1 MYLRALEIQG
11 FKSFPDKTVLNFGE
25 DITAIVGPNGSGKS
39 NISDAIRWVM
49 GEQNSRQLR
58 GAKMEDVIFG
68 GTEKR
73 SQMGF
78 AQVTLVIDNTEHI
91 FPGRDEAEVAV
102 TRRYYRSGESEYYIN
117 RQSVRLK
124 DVNELFMDT
133 GMGREGYSII
143 GQGKIDEILSV
154 KSGERR
160 EVFEEAAGISKYRH
174 RKEESERKLQR
185 TEENLVRINDKIAE
199 LELQV
204 EPLRKQAETAKKYL
218 VLRDELRVLEISV
231 WLENLQ
237 ALKVKARKLEADHQS
252 ACQDK
257 QRAQAALDEVYA
269 AAETCVEQV
278 QQNDMQAEALRG
290 RMSGLETA
298 AGEEDAA
305 IAVLQTGVD
314 HNQESMTRLE
324 REMADSS
331 SRTEDLQGQMDAL
344 TRRTEEIDR
353 RTQELTGE
361 LEGWMQ
367 QLQSM
372 TQRAGSAVREAEAL
386 RARETLATAAAADG
400 RVQLSGLE
408 AQSQAARTR
417 LEEVG
422 RELEQLQERR
432 QTEESA
438 AAENRKALEE
448 AREEAAAAENVI
460 QGHGLKMGGRQRR
473 AQESAQQR
481 EQLSRQAAAMEDRIR
496 LLTEMEKEYEG
507 FSRAVKLVMQ
517 AADKGGLRGVH
528 GPVASLMT
536 TQEQYTVAI
545 EIALGGALQNIV
557 VDTQNDAK
565 SAIGYLKQ
573 RDGGRAT
580 FLPLDAVR
588 GEKLRESRIEEEY
601 GFVGVASELV
611 QYEKRYDG
619 VFQNLLGRTV
629 VVEDLDC
636 GVTMARRYQNRFRIV
651 TLDGQVINRGGSMTG
666 GSVSRSA
673 GVLSRAN
680 ELQRLAGQ
688 LEQLRGQLADAD
700 RRAQETGRELQK
712 AQYELDVAKEQQRAA
727 AQQVLTLEGRQE
739 HHEILLENLRLSQ
752 DGLQQER
759 ETLTRRLQE
768 QETQM
773 QAVRQEIAAHEGEA
787 ERLSRQAEE
796 SRAGQSDLQTRTDEI
811 SGQITEHKTALAALA
826 AERGTSLHSRRELE
840 RLQVQMHTD
849 RAGQSDLQTRTDEI
863 SGQITEHKTALAALA
878 AERGTSLHSRRELER
893 LQVQMHTDRAGREAL
908 LERFRRS
915 NEEAGREMDIHRQK
929 AEELRAGCR
938 QLKEQLASLAAEKLE
953 LERRRTQQNQEMQ
966 RCNEEVLHTEREV
979 ARLEQQKNAAAME
992 EKNILDKL
1000 WERYELSHSEAQ
1012 SQRMELESI
1021 PKATRRIGELNR
1033 EIKSLGTP
1041 NIGAIEEFDRVNTR
1055 YTYLSEQRTDVEK
1068 AKEELTGVID
1078 EITRQMTEI
1087 FAQQFQLLN
1096 ESFQETFLELFGGG
1110 KARLELE
1117 DENDILGCG
1126 IEIKVQPPGKQLK
1139 TITLLSGGEKA
1150 FVAIALYFAILKVHP
1165 TPFCVMD
1172 EIEAA
1177 LDEANVV
1184 RYARYMR
1191 RIAGKTQFI
1200 VITHRR
1206 GTMEEADVLYGVTM
1220 QERGVSRILTIN
1232 LNDMAKEL
1240 KIK

>member
-1 MYLRALEIQG
+1 MYLKALEIQG

-73 SQMGF
+73 NQMGF

-91 FPGRDEAEVAV
+91 FDRDEAEVAV

-117 RQSVRLK
+117 KQSVRLK

-160 EVFEEAAGISKYRH
+160 EIFEEAAGISKYRH

-204 EPLRKQAETAKKYL
+204 EPLRQQAETAKKYL

-237 ALKVKARKLEADHQS
+237 NLKTAALKLESDYTA
-252 ACQDK
+252 AVEDK
-257 QRAQAALDEVYA
+257 ERAQKALDEVYA
-269 AAETCVEQV
+269 ASERCADAVRENDVES
-278 QQNDMQAEALRG
+278 ERLRG
-290 RMSGLETA
+290 EASALDGAVAEQ
-298 AGEEDAA
+298 ESA
-305 IAVLQTGVD
+305 IAVLQSDVSHHED
-314 HNQESMTRLE
+314 SIRRLE
-324 REMADSS
+324 SEMAQSEN
-331 SRTEDLQGQMDAL
+331 RAENLQSQMDAL
-344 TRRTEEIDR
+344 SHRVEEIDAQ
-353 RTQELTGE
+353 TAKLDGE
-361 LEGWMQ
+361 LSALLEEM
-367 QLQSM
+367 
-372 TQRAGSAVREAEAL
+372 RAIAESADNAAEASQAL
-386 RARETLATAAAADG
+386 RAKETLAMSAAADRRAELSALQASQHEIAERRATLERDLEAAQDKLAEATKESRANRRALGEARDEAQAVGNIIQGHSLKMDG
-400 RVQLSGLE
+400 RKKRAEE
-408 AQSQAARTR
+408 AQSEKMR
-417 LEEVG
+417 LTMDVG
-422 RELEQLQERR
+422 
-432 QTEESA
+432 A
-438 AAENRKALEE
+438 MENRIHL
-448 AREEAAAAENVI
+448 
-460 QGHGLKMGGRQRR
+460 
-473 AQESAQQR
+473 
-481 EQLSRQAAAMEDRIR
+481 LS
-496 LLTEMEKEYEG
+496 EMEKEYEG
-507 FSRAVKLVMQ
+507 FTKAVKTVMQ
-517 AADKGGLRGVH
+517 AAEHQTLRGIH

-536 TQEQYTVAI
+536 TEEKYTVAL

-557 VDTQNDAK
+557 VDREEDAK
-565 SAIGYLKQ
+565 SAIGFLKK

-580 FLPLDAVR
+580 FLPMSAIRSDELTDKGVAN
-588 GEKLRESRIEEEY
+588 EY
-601 GFVGVASELV
+601 GFVGIASRLV
-611 QYEKRYDG
+611 KYENKYDAI
-619 VFQNLLGRTV
+619 FKNLLGRTV

-636 GVTMARRYQNRFRIV
+636 GITMSRKYQNRFRIV

-666 GSVSRSA
+666 GSINRSA

-680 ELQRLAGQ
+680 ELQS
-688 LEQLRGQLADAD
+688 LREKLGGMQEKLRQATE
-700 RRAQETGRELQK
+700 RAEEVTREVQK
-712 AQYELDVAKEQQRAA
+712 AEYELSVAQEQQRKAEDD
-727 AQQVLTLEGRQE
+727 VLTLEGKQN
-739 HHEILLENLRLSQ
+739 HYDILTENLRLSCEGME
-752 DGLQQER
+752 DELEALER
-759 ETLTRRLQE
+759 RTHSDKKRMAEVEKAIGE
-768 QETQM
+768 QEKL
-773 QAVRQEIAAHEGEA
+773 AADLRA
-787 ERLSRQAEE
+787 QSEE
-796 SRAGQSDLQTRTDEI
+796 NQAGQSGLAAQTDAIGEQISEKKAERSALLAERESSLRSHSDLQQLQEDMRGGRDEQERLAGEMRSAI
-811 SGQITEHKTALAALA
+811 EKAKAEMAQHQAKVTELQGQSAALREQLAAL
-826 AERGTSLHSRRELE
+826 SQQKMELE
-840 RLQVQMHTD
+840 QKRSATD
-849 RAGQSDLQTRTDEI
+849 RE
-863 SGQITEHKTALAALA
+863 
-878 AERGTSLHSRRELER
+878 SRECND
-893 LQVQMHTDRAGREAL
+893 TL
-908 LERFRRS
+908 L
-915 NEEAGREMDIHRQK
+915 N
-929 AEELRAGCR
+929 C
-938 QLKEQLASLAAEKLE
+938 
-953 LERRRTQQNQEMQ
+953 
-966 RCNEEVLHTEREV
+966 EREV
-979 ARLEQQKNAAAME
+979 ARLEQKRSHSAME
-992 EKNILDKL
+992 EKQILDRL
-1000 WERYELSHSEAQ
+1000 WEHYELSHSEALQ
-1012 SQRMELESI
+1012 QRIELESV
-1021 PKATRRIGELNR
+1021 PKATRRIAELNR

-1041 NIGAIEEFDRVNTR
+1041 NIGAIEEFERVNTR

-1068 AKEELTGVID
+1068 AKDELTGIIE
-1078 EITRQMTEI
+1078 EITRQMTVI
-1087 FAQQFQLLN
+1087 FAEQFKLLN
-1096 ESFQETFLELFGGG
+1096 ESFQQTFLELFGGG
-1110 KARLELE
+1110 KACLELE
-1117 DENDILGCG
+1117 DENDILNCG